1 MKADSRKW
9 FALAI
14 VCVAQFMVILDV
26 SIVNVA
32 LPSIQRGLHFSE
44 ENLLWVLNAYALIFG
59 GFLML
64 GGRVADKMGR
74 RRVFVVGVI
83 LFSVASLFCGLAT
96 STGWLVTARAV
107 QGLGAAILS
116 PAALSILTVTFHE
129 GPERNKA
136 LSIWGA
142 IAGAGGAFGV
152 LLGGIL
158 TQEFGWRWIFYVN
171 VPIGSLVVLSSFFIL
186 TPSLSEDERRGFDIP
201 GALTLTAGLVLMGF
215 ALVKSTSWGWASV
228 NTIGT
233 MAAAILLL
241 AVFVVIEHRTTFPL
255 VPLTI
260 FTNRSLSVSNLV
272 SLALGASIFSMFYFL
287 SLYMQD
293 VLGYSALRTGIGY
306 LAIASAIIIAA
317 GAARGTRG
325 QSRCSKR
332 HDGRNGA
339 GIRGTGLF
347 HADIAARNVSR
358 HLASGL
364 LAGRRRAWAFLR
376 PSDHWRHEWGR
387 LRPGGGC
394 VRTHNDDPTNR
405 GSPWGG
411 GSLDNRNFGNNEIC
425 NFARPGA
432 SGSNCRTE
440 PRLFHRVLVW
450 RNVCRSRRGHSV
462 LWHERSPCQRRHREP
477 VRGRH
482 RRTCINETGS
492 SLGQHHGPLG
502 QPETTGIAA
511 SCPGHLITSQ

>member
-1 MKADSRKW
+1 MTADSRKW

-64 GGRVADKMGR
+64 GGRVADKLGR

-116 PAALSILTVTFHE
+116 PAALSILTVTFRE

-186 TPSLSEDERRGFDIP
+186 APSLSEDERRGFDIP
-201 GALTLTAGLVLMGF
+201 GALTLTAGLVLIGF
-215 ALVKSTSWGWASV
+215 ALVKSTSWGWASA
-228 NTIGT
+228 NTVGT
-233 MAAAILLL
+233 MAVAIVLL

-260 FTNRSLSVSNLV
+260 FANRSLSVSNLV

-317 GAARGTRG
+317 GAAQALVAKIGV
-325 QSRCSKR
+325 
-332 HDGRNGA
+332 
-339 GIRGTGLF
+339 
-347 HADIAARNVSR
+347 RNVMTVGMVLAAGGLVYFTQISPQGTYVGT
-358 HLASGL
+358 LLPGFLLAGVGLGLAFVPVTIGAVSGVVPDQAGVASGL
-364 LAGRRRAWAFLR
+364 ITTTQQIGGALGVAVLSTIAISATTRFATSHG
-376 PSDHWRHEWGR
+376 PGRHEAIAGLNHGFSVAFW
-387 LRPGGGC
+387 
-394 VRTHNDDPTNR
+394 
-405 GSPWGG
+405 
-411 GSLDNRNFGNNEIC
+411 FGAM
-425 NFARPGA
+425 FAAVGA
-432 SGSNCRTE
+432 VIAFFGMKGV
-440 PRLFHRVLVW
+440 HA
-450 RNVCRSRRGHSV
+450 
-462 LWHERSPCQRRHREP
+462 
-477 VRGRH
+477 
-482 RRTCINETGS
+482 TGDIENLS
-492 SLGQHHGPLG
+492 EVGTVES
-502 QPETTGIAA
+502 A
-511 SCPGHLITSQ
+511 

>member
-1 MKADSRKW
+1 MTTDSRKW

-64 GGRVADKMGR
+64 GGRVADKLGG

-116 PAALSILTVTFHE
+116 PAALSILTVTFRE

-186 TPSLSEDERRGFDIP
+186 APSLSEDERRGFDIP

-228 NTIGT
+228 NTVGT
-233 MAAAILLL
+233 FTVAIVLL

-260 FTNRSLSVSNLV
+260 FANRSLSVSNLV

-293 VLGYSALRTGIGY
+293 VLGYSVLRTGIGY
-306 LAIASAIIIAA
+306 LTIASAIIIAA
-317 GAARGTRG
+317 GAAQALVAKIGV
-325 QSRCSKR
+325 
-332 HDGRNGA
+332 
-339 GIRGTGLF
+339 
-347 HADIAARNVSR
+347 RNVMTVGMV
-358 HLASGL
+358 LASGGLVYFTQISPQGTYVGSLLPGL
-364 LAGRRRAWAFLR
+364 LAGRRRARALLR
-376 PSDHWRHEWGR
+376 PGHHWRREWGR
-387 LRPGGGC
+387 LRSGGGC
-394 VRTHNDDPTNR
+394 IRTYNHDPTNR
-405 GSPWGG
+405 RRPWGG

-425 NFARPGA
+425 NLARPWA
-432 SGSNCRTE
+432 SRSDRRIE
-440 PRLFHRVLVW
+440 PRLFHCVLVW
-450 RNVCRSRRGHSV
+450 RNVCGSRCGHCV
-462 LWHERSPCQRRHREP
+462 LWHERSPCHRRHGEL
-477 VRGRH
+477 VRGRQC
-482 RRTCINETGS
+482 RTCIDED
-492 SLGQHHGPLG
+492 GQR
-502 QPETTGIAA
+502 
-511 SCPGHLITSQ
+511 

>member
-1 MKADSRKW
+1 VRKETMTTDSRKW

-64 GGRVADKMGR
+64 GGRVADKLGR

-116 PAALSILTVTFHE
+116 PAALSILTVTFRE

-186 TPSLSEDERRGFDIP
+186 APSLSEDERRGFDIP

-228 NTIGT
+228 NTVGT
-233 MAAAILLL
+233 FTVAIVLL

-260 FTNRSLSVSNLV
+260 FANRSLSVSNLV

-306 LAIASAIIIAA
+306 LTIASAIIIAA
-317 GAARGTRG
+317 GAAQALVAKIGV
-325 QSRCSKR
+325 
-332 HDGRNGA
+332 
-339 GIRGTGLF
+339 
-347 HADIAARNVSR
+347 RNVMTVGMV
-358 HLASGL
+358 LASGGLVYFTQISPQGTYVGSLLPGFL
-364 LAGRRRAWAFLR
+364 LAGVGLGLSFVPVTIGAVSGVV
-376 PSDHWRHEWGR
+376 SDQAG
-387 LRPGGGC
+387 
-394 VRTHNDDPTNR
+394 V
-405 GSPWGG
+405 
-411 GSLDNRNFGNNEIC
+411 
-425 NFARPGA
+425 A
-432 SGSNCRTE
+432 SGLITTTQQIGGA
-440 PRLFHRVLVW
+440 LGVAVLSTIAISATT
-450 RNVCRSRRGHSV
+450 RFATS
-462 LWHERSPCQRRHREP
+462 
-477 VRGRH
+477 
-482 RRTCINETGS
+482 
-492 SLGQHHGPLG
+492 HGPGPHEAIAGLNHG
-502 QPETTGIAA
+502 FSIAFWFGAMFAAVGAVIAFFGMKGVHATGDMGNLSEVDSVEPA
-511 SCPGHLITSQ
+511 